1 MIRLSVNMFCGALL
15 ALLLSGCNVTFQ
27 SSQFNFVKGLFAQES
42 PLPEKNWQV
51 RWQGKTYPVF
61 AVNHDGGTF
70 FADEHG
76 FLVSFD
82 GWQIR
87 QVSISRSKD
96 EKIAVIEK
104 TTSDDGTI
112 SLDYRDGNSR
122 RLARDNCQAW
132 VRTTGTG
139 WAQDCKSAKKS
150 GANAVAS
157 DAGYTN
163 TIELNMNG
171 ELVALRFMVL
181 PGADLMQI
189 RLQQQPPLAG
199 SDQDRKSQYE

>member
-1 MIRLSVNMFCGALL
+1 
-15 ALLLSGCNVTFQ
+15 VTFQ

-42 PLPEKNWQV
+42 PMPEKNWQV
-51 RWQGKTYPVF
+51 RWQGKIYPVF

-70 FADEHG
+70 FADEYG
-76 FLVSFD
+76 FIVSFD

-87 QVSISRSKD
+87 QVSVSQSKD
-96 EKIAVIEK
+96 GKTAVIEK
-104 TTSDDGTI
+104 TTTDDGAI
-112 SLDYRDGNSR
+112 LLDYSDGNAR
-122 RLARDNCQAW
+122 RLAQDICQAW

-139 WAQDCKSAKKS
+139 WEQDCKIAKKS
-150 GANAVAS
+150 ADNADAFN
-157 DAGYTN
+157 AGYTN
-163 TIELNMNG
+163 KIELNTNG

-199 SDQDRKSQYE
+199 SD

>member
-1 MIRLSVNMFCGALL
+1 MIRLSVNIFCGALL

-70 FADEHG
+70 FADEYG

-87 QVSISRSKD
+87 QVSIAQTKD
-96 EKIAVIEK
+96 GKIAVIEK
-104 TTSDDGTI
+104 STAEDGAI
-112 SLDYRDGNSR
+112 SLNYRDGNAR
-122 RLARDNCQAW
+122 QLARDHCQAW
-132 VRTTGTG
+132 ERTTGTG

-150 GANAVAS
+150 AENADAS
-157 DAGYTN
+157 YAGYTN

-199 SDQDRKSQYE
+199 SD

>member
-51 RWQGKTYPVF
+51 RWQGKIYPVF

-70 FADEHG
+70 FADEYG

-87 QVSISRSKD
+87 QVSIAQTKD
-96 EKIAVIEK
+96 GKIAVIEK
-104 TTSDDGTI
+104 STAEDGAI
-112 SLDYRDGNSR
+112 SLDYRDGNAR
-122 RLARDNCQAW
+122 RLAQDICQAW
-132 VRTTGTG
+132 ERTTGTG
-139 WAQDCKSAKKS
+139 WEQNCKNANKIAEKRKLRRATQVRPKETPPNSATK
-150 GANAVAS
+150 
-157 DAGYTN
+157 
-163 TIELNMNG
+163 
-171 ELVALRFMVL
+171 
-181 PGADLMQI
+181 
-189 RLQQQPPLAG
+189 
-199 SDQDRKSQYE
+199 

>member
-1 MIRLSVNMFCGALL
+1 MSRLSVNIFCGALL

-70 FADEHG
+70 FADEYG

-87 QVSISRSKD
+87 QVSIAQTKD
-96 EKIAVIEK
+96 GKIAVIEK
-104 TTSDDGTI
+104 STAEDGAI
-112 SLDYRDGNSR
+112 SLDYRDGNAR
-122 RLARDNCQAW
+122 RLAQDICQAW
-132 VRTTGTG
+132 ERTTGTG
-139 WAQDCKSAKKS
+139 WAQDCKSAKK
-150 GANAVAS
+150 GAENADAS
-157 DAGYTN
+157 YAGYTN
-163 TIELNMNG
+163 TIELNTNG

-199 SDQDRKSQYE
+199 SD

>member
-1 MIRLSVNMFCGALL
+1 MIRLSVNIFCGALL

-51 RWQGKTYPVF
+51 RWQGKIYPVF

-70 FADEHG
+70 FADEYG

-87 QVSISRSKD
+87 QVSIAQSKD

-104 TTSDDGTI
+104 STAEDGAI
-112 SLDYRDGNSR
+112 SLDYRDGNAR
-122 RLARDNCQAW
+122 RLAQDNCQAW
-132 VRTTGTG
+132 VRTTGTR
-139 WAQDCKSAKKS
+139 WEQNCKSAKKS
-150 GANAVAS
+150 AGNA
-157 DAGYTN
+157 DAPDAVYTN
-163 TIELNMNG
+163 IIELNING

-181 PGADLMQI
+181 PDADPMQI
-189 RLQQQPPLAG
+189 RLQQQTSLVG
-199 SDQDRKSQYE
+199 SDRGRKS

>member
-1 MIRLSVNMFCGALL
+1 MIRFFVYVIFGALT
-15 ALLLSGCNVTFQ
+15 ALLLSGCNVSFQ

-42 PLPEKNWQV
+42 PQPEKNWQV
-51 RWQGKTYPVF
+51 RWQGKIYPVF

-76 FLVSFD
+76 FIVSFD

-87 QVSISRSKD
+87 QVSVSQSKD
-96 EKIAVIEK
+96 GKTAFIEK
-104 TTSDDGTI
+104 TTTDDGAI
-112 SLDYRDGNSR
+112 LLGYSDGNAR
-122 RLARDNCQAW
+122 RLAQDNCQAW

-150 GANAVAS
+150 AANADAS

-163 TIELNMNG
+163 TIELNTNG

-199 SDQDRKSQYE
+199 SD

>member
-27 SSQFNFVKGLFAQES
+27 SSQFNFVKGLFAQDS
-42 PLPEKNWQV
+42 PLPERNWQV

-70 FADEHG
+70 FADEYG

-87 QVSISRSKD
+87 QVSTAQSKNG
-96 EKIAVIEK
+96 KIAVIEK
-104 TTSDDGTI
+104 STAEDGAI
-112 SLDYRDGNSR
+112 SLDYRDGNER
-122 RLARDNCQAW
+122 RLAQDKCQAW

-139 WAQDCKSAKKS
+139 WAQDCNIAKKS
-150 GANAVAS
+150 AEIADAS
-157 DAGYTN
+157 SAGYTN
-163 TIELNMNG
+163 TIELNTNG

-181 PGADLMQI
+181 PGKAPIQI
-189 RLQQQPPLAG
+189 SLNQQRPLVG
-199 SDQDRKSQYE
+199 SD